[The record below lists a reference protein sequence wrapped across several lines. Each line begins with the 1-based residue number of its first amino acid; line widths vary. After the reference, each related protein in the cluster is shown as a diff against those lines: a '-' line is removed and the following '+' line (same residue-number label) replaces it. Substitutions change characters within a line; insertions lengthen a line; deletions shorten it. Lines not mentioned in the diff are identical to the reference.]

1 MRGEVAEH
9 FTTQF
14 VYEDSGLAVTATSG
28 VINQQGRAFTH
39 AFEIHLERATLL
51 FDFAVI
57 DNKPEL
63 LTPFTVLDS
72 KGKVLQPKL
81 GEGDPMVAF
90 EHELKEVARAVQ
102 AGKASPILD
111 GQLARD
117 AVVLCQKQTQSL
129 QSGRAVR
136 V

>member
-1 MRGEVAEH
+1 MAEH

-14 VYEDSGLAVTATSG
+14 VYDDSDLAVTATSG
-28 VINQQGRAFTH
+28 IINQQGRAFTH

-57 DNKPEL
+57 DDKPEL

-72 KGKVLQPKL
+72 KGKVTRPKL
-81 GEGDPMVAF
+81 GDGDPMIAF
-90 EHELKEVARAVQ
+90 ENELKEVARAVQ
-102 AGKASPILD
+102 AGKASPILN

-129 QSGRAVR
+129 KTGRAVR